1 MKDLEGFEELA
12 NALMHMDKTLS
23 DKELS
28 KATRQGAE
36 IVRKAIRSRAPV
48 DFGDLRGGIILHKE
62 KSRTKG
68 KVGYD
73 VYMDPKKN
81 SMFQKPIMN
90 PVRSKTPYGYYP
102 ASQEYG
108 FFTRRADG
116 GMTFTKS
123 DGSAVTINKVP
134 GKHYMLAGAETV
146 GEVAKTEVGK
156 AILEIVEKGLE
167 D

>member
-12 NALMHMDKTLS
+12 HALGNMGKSLS

-28 KATRQGAE
+28 KATRKGAE
-36 IVRKAIRSRAPV
+36 IVRKAIRARAPV

-73 VYMDPKKN
+73 IYMDPKKN
-81 SMFQKPIMN
+81 NIFQKPIMN
-90 PVRSKTPYGYYP
+90 PVRSETTYGYYP

-108 FFTRRADG
+108 FFTRRPDG
-116 GMTFTKS
+116 GMTFTRS
-123 DGSAVTINKVP
+123 DGSKGTINKVP
-134 GKHYMLAGAETV
+134 GKHYMLAGAEAV
-146 GEVAKTEVGK
+146 GEMAKTEVGK
-156 AILEIVEKGLE
+156 AILEIVEKEFE

>member
-1 MKDLEGFEELA
+1 MKDLEGFEELTH
-12 NALMHMDKTLS
+12 ALSNMDKVLS
-23 DKELS
+23 EKDLS
-28 KATRQGAE
+28 KATRKGAE

-81 SMFQKPIMN
+81 DIFQKPIMN

-116 GMTFTKS
+116 GMTFTRN
-123 DGSAVTINKVP
+123 DGSKETINKVP

-146 GEVAKTEVGK
+146 GELAKSEVGK
-156 AILEIVEKGLE
+156 ALLEIVEREME